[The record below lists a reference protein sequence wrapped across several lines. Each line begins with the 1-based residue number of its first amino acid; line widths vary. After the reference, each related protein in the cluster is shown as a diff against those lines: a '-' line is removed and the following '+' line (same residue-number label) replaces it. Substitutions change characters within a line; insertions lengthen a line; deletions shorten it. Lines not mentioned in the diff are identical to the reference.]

1 MAWCRSDSLEL
12 VSRSVLKSYEFSP
25 AAVFVVGSRT
35 MRIKLWS
42 TGKYKKRARLFVED
56 QTTITLRWILK

>member
-42 TGKYKKRARLFVED
+42 MGKYKKRAP
-56 QTTITLRWILK
+56 TLRGRPDDDYSSLDP